1 MAMTPRMERTT
12 GHHQAVRPRT
22 VAVVSSRPDQNVIE
36 TVLGALDHDVVLVEP
51 IARAYSR
58 IRHVRPDLVIALM
71 GSDDNEVC
79 QFLSMLT
86 LDRETSHIPVVTY
99 AIPDAEDVADI
110 PNLPHQSVR
119 PMSAAALN

>member
-1 MAMTPRMERTT
+1 MTPRMERTT

-22 VAVVSSRPDQNVIE
+22 VAVVSYQPDQHMIE
-36 TVLGALDHDVVLVEP
+36 TVLGALDHDVAFVEP

-58 IRHVRPDLVIALM
+58 IRHVLPDLVIVLM
-71 GSDDNEVC
+71 GSNDSEVC
-79 QFLSMLT
+79 QFLSMLA
-86 LDRETSHIPVVTY
+86 LDRETSRIPVVTY
-99 AIPDAEDVADI
+99 AIPDSEEILDI